1 MECEKCLCPWDTE
14 THIPKILACGHTICQ
29 NCIYEISKKL
39 LSQEEKL
46 FKCPI
51 CNYEIM
57 TITTKEDIMDL
68 KKNLSLINLVDK
80 VATNK
85 SRANMSNISMS
96 MSAHL
101 NTSSFLVNDSSMNK
115 EYDSNSINNNCF
127 YPLCK
132 IHQSKAYF
140 YYFKNKEKKY
150 VCLFCLE
157 NNVVDNSE
165 KLIPLP
171 SLDVQNELKIKACKK
186 KSKLLIRE
194 IEKIQLFLE
203 RYHQK
208 FESENKQKIE
218 ELFKYINKIVDYN
231 HTTALTLYKQ
241 CKNEQK
247 SQIEKKIKE
256 LVFLREE
263 LDSFNQ
269 KLVEIENEDLF
280 KDKVNPDTQLQLEKI
295 YNRLGNYINYENE
308 LSLFQMDIN
317 INEEVKD
324 SLFDLIQNAYR
335 ISIDFLK
342 MKNGDLPNIR
352 ELLKKNTTWP
362 CSCGQE
368 DNDAKKIICSKCSR
382 YRGLETYNNI
392 LFNPL
397 IANKKEINDLAVRRR
412 HEEQV
417 FLSLRQRNLDAKKS
431 DKNFKDTTFYVID
444 ANWFNKWK
452 AFVTNDLKD
461 KILPNDMKYIS
472 DNKKIGVL
480 PPDVIDNSKICT
492 IINVKKSKNSNS
504 NGDVS
509 QYKLK
514 KGLKAE
520 KDYVII
526 NQNIWEW
533 LLINYSGGPEI
544 KINAKVMNNATP
556 LAPIKENEVNHNEKC
571 IDENNINK
579 NNILRNTKL
588 STNDIS
594 DNNCNIFK
602 KMKVYANDKN
612 ENCGNNNIYNKGSLT
627 NNNSKY
633 NHNKA
638 KESMDYK
645 ENENDNAEEK
655 SSELEE
661 KSKSISLDADASS
674 NRINLVNTYIFNT
687 KFCDFKNNKKS
698 KKSQNN
704 KCFEDVEFII
714 NNNHNQMG
722 RMISFFD
729 FDKKN
734 N

>member
-115 EYDSNSINNNCF
+115 EIDSNSINNNCF

-171 SLDVQNELKIKACKK
+171 SLEVQNELKINACKK

-208 FESENKQKIE
+208 FESENRQKIE

-231 HTTALTLYKQ
+231 HTTALTLYNQ

-247 SQIEKKIKE
+247 SQIDKKIKE

-269 KLVEIENEDLF
+269 KLTEIENEDLF
-280 KDKVNPDTQLQLEKI
+280 NDKVNPDTQLQLEKI

-368 DNDAKKIICSKCSR
+368 DNDSNKIICSKCSR

-397 IANKKEINDLAVRRR
+397 IANKKEISDLAIRRK

-417 FLSLRQRNLDAKKS
+417 FLSLRKRNLEVKKS
-431 DKNFKDTTFYVID
+431 DKNFKDTSFYVID
-444 ANWFNKWK
+444 SNWFKKWK

-480 PPDVIDNSKICT
+480 PPDIIDNSKICT
-492 IINVKKSKNSNS
+492 INNVKKSKNSN
-504 NGDVS
+504 GEICK
-509 QYKLK
+509 YKLK
-514 KGLKAE
+514 KGLKDE
-520 KDYVII
+520 KDYIVI

-544 KINAKVMNNATP
+544 KINAKINNAVP
-556 LAPIKENEVNHNEKC
+556 LAPIKENEVNHNEKLF
-571 IDENNINK
+571 DENNINK
-579 NNILRNTKL
+579 NNILRNSNL
-588 STNDIS
+588 YNSNVMRNS
-594 DNNCNIFK
+594 NNNNNYI
-602 KMKVYANDKN
+602 
-612 ENCGNNNIYNKGSLT
+612 NNNINYNRGSLNSF
-627 NNNSKY
+627 NNNNAHSYCNTKDIF
-633 NHNKA
+633 NFQN
-638 KESMDYK
+638 
-645 ENENDNAEEK
+645 NENDNGNLEG
-655 SSELEE
+655 SEFEE
-661 KSKSISLDADASS
+661 KSKSISLDASS
-674 NRINLVNTYIFNT
+674 NRINPVNNYIFNT
-687 KFCDFKNNKKS
+687 KFCDFNNNKQS
-698 KKSQNN
+698 ENQ
-704 KCFEDVEFII
+704 KCFEDVEFIMDNRHTQI
-714 NNNHNQMG
+714 G
-722 RMISFFD
+722 SSIISFLNND
-729 FDKKN
+729 SKKN
-734 N
+734 NLA